1 MRTRN
6 KEMVDRC
13 SVHKYTCGDDPTT
26 IASYANVANRQQNAN
41 HGFNAEVLPWKMGCT
56 TDKDAV
62 HFIAHHTSPAGNRL
76 ICGWLV
82 AGFSVIA
89 GQRIG
94 YIYEI
99 STRRIKDAYYGG
111 IGQALHEAF
120 LEEATK
126 RNVDFVY
133 LFPINEKIAV
143 IYATPAWGYAQI
155 DPELKHMFRTL
166 RAPPSPEF
174 LDTLRR
180 PDSASLIARA
190 FVIADTNPANPY
202 LRRLLIAARPY
213 ILSTLEYSTQLE
225 TLLDSIEGTFQM
237 VEDEGEVVDTN
248 ELRTELVDYITN
260 IVKNAGKSLPRKI
273 QTKKRSRRGSRR
285 TFSRRLR

>member
-1 MRTRN
+1 
-6 KEMVDRC
+6 MVDRC
-13 SVHKYTCGDDPTT
+13 GVYKYTCDGDPAV

-41 HGFNAEVLPWKMGCT
+41 HGFNATVLPWKMGCS

-89 GQRIG
+89 GQRTG

-111 IGQALHEAF
+111 IGQALHDAF
-120 LEEATK
+120 LEEAVK

-133 LFPINEKIAV
+133 LFPINEKIAS
-143 IYATPAWGYAQI
+143 IYAIPAWGYTQM
-155 DPELKHMFRTL
+155 DPDIKQMFHML

-180 PDSASLIARA
+180 PDPASLIARA
-190 FVIADTNPANPY
+190 FVIADANPANPY

-213 ILSTLEYSTQLE
+213 ILSKPEYITQLE

-237 VEDEGEVVDTN
+237 VEDEGEAVDTN
-248 ELRTELVDYITN
+248 ELRTELVDYITD
-260 IVKNAGKSLPRKI
+260 IVRKAGKSLPRKV
-273 QTKKRSRRGSRR
+273 QTKKRNRRGSYR